1 MIKNRFLIFCLIS
14 LHFIGFSQ
22 KTIVY
27 GVVTDAKT
35 KETLPFVNVGFKG
48 TKTGT
53 STDFDGKYRLE
64 SYYVSDSLIF
74 SFLGYEAKTVSVK
87 ADVSQEI
94 NIELSESGV
103 TLKAAVITGSK
114 KDENPAHAILKQVIK
129 NKKINNKE
137 KLDSYTYEA
146 YNKVEFD
153 INNID
158 EKFKDRKVF
167 KKFDFIFDY
176 VDSTD
181 DKPYLP
187 IFITESVS
195 DFYYKRL
202 PRKRKEIIKAAKV
215 SGLNNES
222 ISQYLGDM
230 YQNINVYDN
239 SIQIFGRNF
248 VSPINFNALFYY
260 KYYLTDSTTIDGNW
274 CYKLEFQPKRKSDL
288 TFTGEMWVHD
298 TTYAVKVFEGTIS
311 ESANINF
318 VNSYFIKQTFKQV
331 EPEVWMM
338 VLDESVVDVNPLESD
353 KQKGIYGRKTTSYRN
368 FTINKEISDDNFEGL
383 ENIIVVDGARDY
395 TDSYWDTARHV
406 TLTEKE
412 KKIYH
417 MIDTVK
423 DLPVMKTYVDIIQT
437 IATGYKIWGP
447 VEVGPYSSIYS
458 YNPIEGHRVS
468 LGLQTSNDFSTKV
481 MFKGHAAYGFTDEKY
496 KYGIGTKFFITK
508 KPRRLVEIDYINEI
522 KQFDRDYFSPFSQNI
537 ISSFIRRN
545 PYNKLV
551 NVEGG
556 SLKYTNEWY
565 EGLANSISFR
575 SYNVE
580 ALDTFLTFNKL
591 NPSDSSLTNVRS
603 FYNTEITLGMRFAH
617 HEKYLSGEFT
627 RVSLGTK
634 FPIIEANFSM
644 GIKNILNSQYDY
656 KKLVVNYKHYFNVGY
671 FGYTAYAFEA
681 GKIWGTLPYPLL
693 FVHTGN
699 ETYGYE
705 RYAFNAM
712 NIGEFISDQY
722 VSLIAEHHFEG
733 LFLNR
738 FPLLRKLKWREV
750 VGGKMIYGQ
759 LSDKHKDVF
768 ILPSYSSTL
777 KAKPYSEVSVGIEN
791 IFKVLRIDALW
802 RLSYLKNNNHNDINV
817 LRFGI
822 RAKLQIRF

>member
-1 MIKNRFLIFCLIS
+1 MIKYCYLIFCFIIVS
-14 LHFIGFSQ
+14 SIGFSQ
-22 KTIVY
+22 KTVVH
-27 GVVTDAKT
+27 GTVTDAKT

-53 STDFDGKYRLE
+53 STDFDGKYHLE

-74 SFLGYEAKTVSVK
+74 SFLGYESITIRIITDKT
-87 ADVSQEI
+87 QEI
-94 NIELSESGV
+94 NIELKESSV
-103 TLKAAVITGSK
+103 TLKAAVISASK
-114 KDENPAHAILKQVIK
+114 KDENPAHAILKQVIR

-137 KLDSYTYEA
+137 KLDAYSYEV

-158 EKFKDRKVF
+158 EKFKNRKVF
-167 KKFDFIFDY
+167 KKFDFIFEY

-195 DFYYKRL
+195 DYYYERFPK
-202 PRKRKEIIKAAKV
+202 KRKEIIKAAKV
-215 SGLNNES
+215 SGLNNQS

-248 VSPINFNALFYY
+248 ISPVNFNALFYY

-274 CYKLEFQPKRKSDL
+274 CYKIEFKPRRQSDL
-288 TFTGEMWVHD
+288 TFIGEMWIHD
-298 TTYAVKVFEGTIS
+298 TTYAVKVFEGDIS

-318 VNSYFIKQTFKQV
+318 VNSYLIKQTFSQV

-338 VLDESVVDVNPLESD
+338 TLDESVVDVNPLESD
-353 KQKGIYGRKTTSYRN
+353 KQKGIYGRKITSYKN
-368 FTINKEISDDNFEGL
+368 FTINKEIPDSVFDGA
-383 ENIIVVDGARDY
+383 ENITVAENAREFKS
-395 TDSYWDTARHV
+395 SYWDTARHV

-423 DLPVMKTYVDIIQT
+423 DLPIMKTYVDFIQT
-437 IATGYKIWGP
+437 ITTGYKILGP
-447 VEVGPYSSIYS
+447 IEIGPYSSLYS
-458 YNPIEGHRVS
+458 YNLIEGHRVS
-468 LGLQTSNDFSTKV
+468 IGMQTSNYFSKKIMLT
-481 MFKGHAAYGFTDEKY
+481 GHLAYGFGDENY
-496 KYGIGTKFFITK
+496 KYGFGTKFFITK
-508 KPRRLVEIDYINEI
+508 KPRRLIEIDYINEV
-522 KQFDRDYFSPFSQNI
+522 KQFDRDYFDPFSQNI
-537 ISSFIRRN
+537 LSSFLRRN

-551 NVEGG
+551 NIEGG
-556 SLKYTNEWY
+556 NFKYTNEWY
-565 EGLANSISFR
+565 EGLSNSISFR
-575 SYNVE
+575 SYSVQS
-580 ALDTFLTFNKL
+580 LDTFLTFNKL
-591 NPSDSSLTNVRS
+591 NPIDSSLANVNS
-603 FYNTEITLGMRFAH
+603 FSNSEITIGMRFAH
-617 HEKYLSGEFT
+617 NEKYLSGEFT
-627 RVSLGTK
+627 RISLGTK
-634 FPIIEANFSM
+634 YPVIEANFSM
-644 GIKNILNSQYDY
+644 GVKNLLKSQYDY
-656 KKLVVNYKHYFNVGY
+656 KKLVINYKHYFNIGY

-681 GKIWGTLPYPLL
+681 GKTWGTLPYPLL

-705 RYAFNAM
+705 RNAFNAM

-722 VSLIAEHHFEG
+722 ISLTAEHHFEG

-750 VGGKMIYGQ
+750 IGGKMIYGQ
-759 LSDKHKDVF
+759 LNDKHKDVF
-768 ILPSYSSTL
+768 ALPYYSSTL
-777 KAKPYSEVSVGIEN
+777 KENPYSEVSIGIEN

-802 RLSYLKNNNHNDINV
+802 RLSYLNNNSKDINV
-817 LRFGI
+817 LKFGI